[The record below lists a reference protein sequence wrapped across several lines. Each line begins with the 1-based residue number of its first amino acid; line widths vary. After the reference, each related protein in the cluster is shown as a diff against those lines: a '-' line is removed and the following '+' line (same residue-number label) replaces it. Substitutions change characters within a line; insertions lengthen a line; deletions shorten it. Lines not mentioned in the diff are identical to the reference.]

1 MGSSNENYA
10 YAAGLIDGEG
20 QVSIIKRLERKGGVP
35 TIVVE
40 MSSYDVIIH
49 LRDTFN
55 LGKIH
60 RCKKRKDHHK
70 QTWRWKVTYRQ
81 AHSVARKIYP
91 YIREKKD
98 KMYCILQYYPE
109 NA

>member
-20 QVSIIKRLERKGGVP
+20 HVSIIKRLERKGGVP

-49 LRDTFN
+49 L
-55 LGKIH
+55 
-60 RCKKRKDHHK
+60 
-70 QTWRWKVTYRQ
+70 
-81 AHSVARKIYP
+81 
-91 YIREKKD
+91 
-98 KMYCILQYYPE
+98 
-109 NA
+109 